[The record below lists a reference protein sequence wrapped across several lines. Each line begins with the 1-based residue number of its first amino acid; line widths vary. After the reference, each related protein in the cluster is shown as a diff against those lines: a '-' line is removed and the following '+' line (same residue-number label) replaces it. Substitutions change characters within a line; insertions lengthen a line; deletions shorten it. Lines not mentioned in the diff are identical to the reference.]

1 VQRRQRRGSIRQREL
16 LAKVN
21 KAEDQPDDND
31 NADNPENVV
40 HSRSPKVVAPQI
52 VRISFLYFLNVEF
65 AVQRGTLLE
74 IQSGTL
80 PSLIRC
86 RDAMGGWSWR
96 TRTSRR
102 PSSDGQFLDSAALLT
117 RFVSLDCQPFDSF
130 A

>member
-1 VQRRQRRGSIRQREL
+1 MISTEAPRHIGGRPRQSVRLNARSVQRRQRRGSICQREL

-65 AVQRGTLLE
+65 AVQRGTLFEMQL
-74 IQSGTL
+74 GTL

-86 RDAMGGWSWR
+86 GDVMGG
-96 TRTSRR
+96 
-102 PSSDGQFLDSAALLT
+102 
-117 RFVSLDCQPFDSF
+117 
-130 A
+130 